1 MQPAASPLAPN
12 PAPAA
17 APAPIADR
25 DAALRRLLDKYRIAG
40 EGRIVADGDGWAL
53 ATPAGHRALLPW
65 RCERRFVE
73 LRRLVESRTLEDVST
88 LRFAALDHAGLRS
101 LRAQMLRELD
111 LCAFVAG
118 AEVASV
124 FAVCDRDR
132 AANVVA
138 ALANGVRASV
148 ECSVLLPAGNRPVDR
163 HEIIARRGVG
173 SDRVV
178 DTQVPQASIYAF
190 GAGGER
196 RFTDTDAEL
205 YGLGEDDVALVRAAM
220 AVLQGAPVAAGWDER
235 RRRLDAQVSAVFA
248 SDQTRSRVQV

>member
-1 MQPAASPLAPN
+1 MKPAVSPLAPN

-53 ATPAGHRALLPW
+53 ATPAGNRALLPW
-65 RCERRFVE
+65 RCERRFIE

-88 LRFAALDHAGLRS
+88 LRFAALDHAGSRS
-101 LRAQMLRELD
+101 LRAQLLRELD

-118 AEVASV
+118 AEVVSV
-124 FAVCDRDR
+124 FAVCDRER

-220 AVLQGAPVAAGWDER
+220 AVLQGAPVAADWEER
-235 RRRLDAQVSAVFA
+235 RRRLQTQVAAVFQ